1 MAHHPMPEPEPST
14 PDLSAGRAPLTWV
27 RDVPDSEAAPR
38 LESDVAE
45 LAARFA
51 AHGGGK
57 VSAEIS
63 TELALQVVLN
73 EIVEQACLATGATG
87 SAVLFERDGEMECR
101 ATFGTN
107 APELGARLDSESGLT
122 VECIRTHQ
130 VQRCDDAQA
139 DPRANVEASH
149 QLGTRS
155 VMVIPLLRNGSIA
168 GVLEVF
174 SSRPAAFGERDER
187 TLEALATRVLK
198 NVERAADP
206 SSVAA
211 PQNSAALHILPI
223 PETES
228 VDSRAGSETML
239 KSETTLKEAEEEN
252 VGTPETH
259 GRSPKIGRDAVVFAL
274 GVAVVICTV
283 LFGTLVGWRLG
294 AFRAG
299 ASRRVLAKSAPSGDV
314 TNRNSGA
321 AGSAAQGAGATA
333 DAKAGTNTAPAPA
346 SSAAGSSTT
355 TSAGGNKNMTPRSR
369 TSATSDWHDSF
380 PPEGSLLVY
389 ENGKEV
395 FRMPPTP
402 GQGESTASA
411 TSIKGSEVNG
421 SEVRRASSIEPAGV
435 LELSPEVAE
444 GSLLYRVEP
453 EYPEDARRQQMQ
465 GSVVLDV
472 RMGRDG
478 AVQAVNLVRGQGL
491 LAEAAIAAVKQWRFK
506 PRMVK
511 GQPVEMQTK
520 VMLNFRLQR

>member
-1 MAHHPMPEPEPST
+1 MPEPEPST
-14 PDLSAGRAPLTWV
+14 PDLSAGRARVTWV
-27 RDVPDSEAAPR
+27 GEVPDSEAAPR

-87 SAVLFERDGEMECR
+87 AAVLFERNGEMECR
-101 ATFGTN
+101 ATFGAN
-107 APELGARLDSESGLT
+107 APELGARLDGESGLT

-155 VMVIPLLRNGSIA
+155 VMVIPLLRKGSIA

-223 PETES
+223 PGTES
-228 VDSRAGSETML
+228 ADSRTGSETML

-299 ASRRVLAKSAPSGDV
+299 ASRRVLAKSATSGDV
-314 TNRNSGA
+314 TKRNSGA
-321 AGSAAQGAGATA
+321 AGSAAQGAGAAAGAAA
-333 DAKAGTNTAPAPA
+333 DAKAGTNPGPAPV

-355 TSAGGNKNMTPRSR
+355 TSAGAKKNRR
-369 TSATSDWHDSF
+369 WATSDLHDSS
-380 PPEGSLLVY
+380 PPEGGLLVY

-435 LELSPEVAE
+435 LELSPAVAE

-453 EYPEDARRQQMQ
+453 EYPKEARERQMQ

-472 RMGRDG
+472 RIARDG
-478 AVQAVNLVRGQGL
+478 AVQAVNLISGQAL
-491 LAEAAIAAVKQWRFK
+491 LADAAIVAVKQWRFK
-506 PRMVK
+506 PRLDQ
-511 GQPVEMQTK
+511 GQPAEMQTK
-520 VMLNFRLQR
+520 VTLNFRLQR

>member
-1 MAHHPMPEPEPST
+1 MPEPEPST

-73 EIVEQACLATGATG
+73 QIVEQACLATGATG
-87 SAVLFERDGEMECR
+87 AAVLFERNGEMECR

-139 DPRANVEASH
+139 DPRANVEASQ

-155 VMVIPLLRNGSIA
+155 VMVVPLLRNGCIA

-187 TLEALATRVLK
+187 TLDALAQRILK

-206 SSVAA
+206 SRVAA
-211 PQNSAALHILPI
+211 PQNSAALRILPI
-223 PETES
+223 PGNES
-228 VDSRAGSETML
+228 VEWRTGSETTL
-239 KSETTLKEAEEEN
+239 RSETTLKEDEEN

-259 GRSPKIGRDAVVFAL
+259 GRSPKVGRDAVVFTL

-283 LFGTLVGWRLG
+283 LFGTLVGRRLG
-294 AFRAG
+294 GFRAA
-299 ASRRVLAKSAPSGDV
+299 ASRRELAKSATSGDGAK
-314 TNRNSGA
+314 RNSGV
-321 AGSAAQGAGATA
+321 GRSAEQGAGATA

-355 TSAGGNKNMTPRSR
+355 TSAGGNKNMTPHSR
-369 TSATSDWHDSF
+369 TSATSDGHDSF

-402 GQGESTASA
+402 GQGESAGSA
-411 TSIKGSEVNG
+411 TSVNRSEVNG
-421 SEVRRASSIEPAGV
+421 SEVRRAASIEPAGL

-453 EYPEDARRQQMQ
+453 EYPKEARERQMQ

-472 RMGRDG
+472 GMGRDG
-478 AVQAVNLVRGQGL
+478 AVEAVNLISGQAL
-491 LAEAAIAAVKQWRFK
+491 LADAAIVAVKQWRFK
-506 PRMVK
+506 PRLVK

-520 VMLNFRLQR
+520 VTLKFRLQR

>member
-1 MAHHPMPEPEPST
+1 MPEPERLLLES
-14 PDLSAGRAPLTWV
+14 SAGRAPVTCV
-27 RDVPDSEAAPR
+27 GDVPGSEAAPH

-51 AHGGGK
+51 VHGGGK
-57 VSAEIS
+57 VSAELS

-87 SAVLFERDGEMECR
+87 AAVLFERNGEMECR

-122 VECIRTHQ
+122 VECIRTRQ

-155 VMVIPLLRNGSIA
+155 VMVVPLLRNGSIA

-174 SSRPAAFGERDER
+174 SSRPAAFGERDQR
-187 TLEALATRVLK
+187 TLEALAKRVLK
-198 NVERAADP
+198 NVERAAHR
-206 SSVAA
+206 SSVA
-211 PQNSAALHILPI
+211 PPRNSP
-223 PETES
+223 PESTDS
-228 VDSRAGSETML
+228 VLGIGR
-239 KSETTLKEAEEEN
+239 
-252 VGTPETH
+252 VGTPETDR
-259 GRSPKIGRDAVVFAL
+259 RSPRVGRDAVVFTL

-299 ASRRVLAKSAPSGDV
+299 ASHPELAKSATRGDV
-314 TNRNSGA
+314 IKRNSGA
-321 AGSAAQGAGATA
+321 GGTAAQGAGATA
-333 DAKAGTNTAPAPA
+333 DAKPGTNTPPAPL

-355 TSAGGNKNMTPRSR
+355 TTAGGKTSMTPRSR
-369 TSATSDWHDSF
+369 RAASDANDSF
-380 PPEGSLLVY
+380 PPEGGLLVF

-402 GQGESTASA
+402 GQADPAASV
-411 TSIKGSEVNG
+411 TGVNGSEVNG
-421 SEVRRASSIEPAGV
+421 SEVRRASSVEPAGV

-453 EYPEDARRQQMQ
+453 EYPEAARQRQIE

-478 AVQAVNLVRGQGL
+478 AVQAVKLVSGQAL

-511 GQPVEMQTK
+511 GQPTEMQTK

>member
-1 MAHHPMPEPEPST
+1 M
-14 PDLSAGRAPLTWV
+14 
-27 RDVPDSEAAPR
+27 
-38 LESDVAE
+38 ESDVAE

-57 VSAEIS
+57 VSVEIS

-87 SAVLFERDGEMECR
+87 AAVLFERNGEMECR

-107 APELGARLDSESGLT
+107 APELGVRLDGESGLT

-155 VMVIPLLRNGSIA
+155 VMVVPLLRNGSIA

-174 SSRPAAFGERDER
+174 SSRPAAFAERDER

-198 NVERAADP
+198 NVERVADP

-211 PQNSAALHILPI
+211 PQNSPR
-223 PETES
+223 ES
-228 VDSRAGSETML
+228 TGS
-239 KSETTLKEAEEEN
+239 
-252 VGTPETH
+252 VPGIGRIGTPETR
-259 GRSPKIGRDAVVFAL
+259 GRSPKVGRDAVVFTL

-299 ASRRVLAKSAPSGDV
+299 ASRGELAKSATSGDM
-314 TNRNSGA
+314 TKRNSGA
-321 AGSAAQGAGATA
+321 GGSAAQGAGATA
-333 DAKAGTNTAPAPA
+333 DAKAGTNTAPAPL

-355 TSAGGNKNMTPRSR
+355 SAGGTKNMTPRSR
-369 TSATSDWHDSF
+369 TRAASGSNDSF
-380 PPEGSLLVY
+380 PPEGSLRVY

-402 GQGESTASA
+402 GQGESAASA
-411 TSIKGSEVNG
+411 TSVNGSEVNG
-421 SEVRRASSIEPAGV
+421 SEVRRASSVEPAGV

-453 EYPEDARRQQMQ
+453 EYPEEARQRQIE

-472 RMGRDG
+472 RTGRDG
-478 AVQAVNLVRGQGL
+478 AVQAANLVSGQAL
-491 LAEAAIAAVKQWRFK
+491 LADAAIAAVKQWRFK